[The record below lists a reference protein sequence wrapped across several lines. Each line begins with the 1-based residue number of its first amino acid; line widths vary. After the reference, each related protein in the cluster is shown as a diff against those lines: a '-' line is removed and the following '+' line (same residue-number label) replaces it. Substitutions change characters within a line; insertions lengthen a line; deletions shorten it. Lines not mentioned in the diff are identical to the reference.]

1 MNFRQKLT
9 IAGVD
14 LLILTELTWALYKSV
29 QGPVDDC
36 AAIFLRLFV
45 PAAAATLVIGRL
57 VVKKLGT
64 RGTYENRPT
73 T

>member
-14 LLILTELTWALYKSV
+14 LLILAELTWALYKSA

-36 AAIFLRLFV
+36 TAIFLRLFV
-45 PAAAATLVIGRL
+45 PAAAATMVIGRL
-57 VVKKLGT
+57 VIKKLAT
-64 RGTYENRPT
+64 RATYEDRST
-73 T
+73 A

>member
-14 LLILTELTWALYKSV
+14 LMILTELTWAVYKSA

-36 AAIFLRLFV
+36 AAIFLKLFV
-45 PAAAATLVIGRL
+45 PAAAVTMVIGRL

-64 RGTYENRPT
+64 RGTDENRST
-73 T
+73 A